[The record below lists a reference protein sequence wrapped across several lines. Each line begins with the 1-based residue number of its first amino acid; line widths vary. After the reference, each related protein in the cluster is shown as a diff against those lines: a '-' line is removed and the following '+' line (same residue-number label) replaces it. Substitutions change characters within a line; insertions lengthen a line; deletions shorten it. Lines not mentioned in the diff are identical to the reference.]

1 MSADTWT
8 MAAVTNPMRPSD
20 RVLSAV
26 SAGQSIADAV
36 GSSASYS
43 LSIEIGG
50 FPLPR
55 SLWSKVRPKAGQ
67 IVHAVNFP
75 QGGNA
80 GKWVRTALVVIISY
94 YAPYLAGY
102 AQGAAWGT
110 AATGLSGALLTAGI
124 MAVGVL
130 AITPMI
136 GAALEVTA

>member
-8 MAAVTNPMRPSD
+8 MAAVTNPMRPFD

-36 GSSASYS
+36 GASASHS

-50 FPLPR
+50 VSLPR

-80 GKWVRTALVVIISY
+80 GKWVRLVATVVLMYFTYGASGW
-94 YAPYLAGY
+94 AA
-102 AQGAAWGT
+102 GAASAFGGSAAVWG
-110 AATGLSGALLTAGI
+110 AAIMMVGQLAL
-124 MAVGVL
+124 
-130 AITPMI
+130 TPMV
-136 GAALEVTA
+136 GHALEVTA